1 MWKQNVEKEAKIMQF
16 NGCYERT
23 LDAKKRIVMPPKIRD
38 MIGSKEFVLF
48 AKPDEDCLRVY
59 RLEQWEEITQS
70 LLFVN
75 DGVDR
80 TDLQRIFFL
89 NSENCEIDSQNR
101 VLMPSRFIEKAG
113 IVRDIVIVGMGM
125 RVEIWSKER
134 YDAMINS
141 ISVPDKISLP
151 F

>member
-1 MWKQNVEKEAKIMQF
+1 MQF
-16 NGCYERT
+16 NGYYDRT

-38 MIGSKEFVLF
+38 MLDSKDFVIF
-48 AKPDEDCLRVY
+48 AKPNENFLRIYKVDE
-59 RLEQWEEITQS
+59 WEKITDE

-80 TDLQRIFFL
+80 TMLQRTIYR
-89 NSENCEIDSQNR
+89 NSENCELDAQNR
-101 VLMPSRFIEKAG
+101 FVLPSRFIEKAG
-113 IVRDIVIVGMGM
+113 ILRDIVILGVGK

-134 YDAMINS
+134 YAEMEIEE
-141 ISVPDKISLP
+141 DKETIDFIMP

>member
-1 MWKQNVEKEAKIMQF
+1 M
-16 NGCYERT
+16 
-23 LDAKKRIVMPPKIRD
+23 
-38 MIGSKEFVLF
+38 
-48 AKPDEDCLRVY
+48 
-59 RLEQWEEITQS
+59 
-70 LLFVN
+70 FVN

-113 IVRDIVIVGMGM
+113 IVRDIVIIGMGM